1 MNETREYLEDEITRL
16 NERVMYLENEL
27 KNSSKNHD
35 LIKKERMY
43 RLLAD
48 SCPDVIYRISIPKG
62 RYEYISPSCLRGCG
76 RTQEEFYQK
85 PLLIREM
92 LHPDWK
98 DCFNEKWLKQLIEN
112 SVSQTEYQIIHSSG
126 DVIWVSQKDVVIRD
140 HNKNPVAIQGI
151 ARNVTPEKRAE
162 DMEHRFSDIIENTQ
176 DAVVSNDLEGRVLS
190 WNRGAE
196 EIYGYSESETM
207 GKNVEMFTPPDCD
220 YELPSIL
227 KLIKEGKMVRN
238 YPTLGL
244 RKDGSTINVSLT
256 VSPINDS
263 NRDIKGVSI
272 ISRDVTPEKKAE
284 KELKESEKRYRLLV
298 EKAQVGILL
307 IDHDGKIIDINPKFL
322 EMCGSRSEEVS
333 RRVNLLRTPEVVK
346 SGFSG
351 DFKRCL
357 ETGEDVS
364 SEHRYLSQW
373 GKETYSQFHLN
384 PIKDEDGEVV
394 NVLATFSDITY
405 RKKMEKALKES
416 EEKFREVFN
425 NANDAVYLHE
435 VLDGMPGRYIEVND
449 VSCSMLGY
457 RREELL
463 EMTPQN
469 VSSKDSEE
477 IRFMMAEL
485 LKEGSKTFESEHLT
499 RDGDRIPVEVSSH
512 CFKLRKKDVIVSVA
526 RDITQWKEAEK
537 IVHDSL
543 KEKELLLREIHH
555 RVKNNLM
562 IISSLLNLQSIQ
574 INDTE
579 VLKMI
584 KDSQSRA
591 RSMAVLHEKLYSS
604 SDLKRINFGEYIESI
619 TEYLFNTYSTNNH
632 VSLRMDVEYLMLD
645 INTCLP
651 LGLIVNELVS
661 NSLKY
666 AFPKGMNGCVTVR
679 FHRSPENYILEVE
692 DDGVGLP
699 ENMDIEQADSMG
711 MKLVSNFTKQLNGE
725 MELIMKNGTC
735 FRIRF
740 NEEEFSASSDMK

>member
-27 KNSSKNHD
+27 ENSSKNHD

-151 ARNVTPEKRAE
+151 ARNITPEKRAE

-207 GKNVEMFTPPDCD
+207 GKNVEMFTPPGCD

-227 KLIKEGKMVRN
+227 KMLKDGEMVRN

-244 RKDGSTINVSLT
+244 RKDGSIINVSLT

-307 IDHDGKIIDINPKFL
+307 IDQDGKIIDINPKFL
-322 EMCGSRSEEVS
+322 EMCGSRSEDVS

-405 RKKMEKALKES
+405 RKKMEEALKES

-463 EMTPQN
+463 EMTPQD
-469 VSSKDSEE
+469 VSSEDSDE
-477 IRFMMAEL
+477 IGSMMTEL

-499 RDGDRIPVEVSSH
+499 HDGDRIPVEVSSH
-512 CFKLRKKDVIVSVA
+512 CFKLRNKDVIVSVA

-591 RSMAVLHEKLYSS
+591 RSMAVLHEKLYNS

-632 VSLRMDVEYLMLD
+632 VSLKMDVEYLMLD

-679 FHRSPENYILEVE
+679 FHKSPENYILEVE

-699 ENMDIEQADSMG
+699 EDMDIEQADSMG

-735 FRIRF
+735 FRIKF
-740 NEEEFSASSDMK
+740 NEEEFSASSDMN

>member
-1 MNETREYLEDEITRL
+1 MDETREDLEGEINRL
-16 NERVMYLENEL
+16 NDRVGYLENEL
-27 KNSSKNHD
+27 ENSRKNQD

-48 SCPDVIYRISIPKG
+48 SCPDVIYRISIPEG
-62 RYEYISPSCLRGCG
+62 RYEYISPSCLKGCG

-98 DCFNEKWLKQLIEN
+98 DCFNGAWLKQLLEN
-112 SVSQTEYQIIHSSG
+112 SVYQTEYQIIHSSG
-126 DVIWVSQKDVVIRD
+126 DVLWISQKDVVIRD
-140 HNKNPVAIQGI
+140 HDKKPVAIQGI
-151 ARNVTPEKRAE
+151 ARNITLEKRAE

-196 EIYGYSESETM
+196 KIYGYSEAETM
-207 GKNVEMFTPPDCD
+207 GKSVEMFTPPGSD
-220 YELPSIL
+220 YELPPIL
-227 KLIKEGKMVRN
+227 KKLEAGEMVRN

-244 RKDGSTINVSLT
+244 RKDGSIINVSLT

-263 NRDIKGVSI
+263 NGNLNGVSI
-272 ISRDVTPEKKAE
+272 ISRDVTPEKRAE
-284 KELKESEKRYRLLV
+284 KELRESEKRYRLLV

-307 IDHDGKIIDINPKFL
+307 IDPDGTIVDINPKFL

-333 RRVNLLRTPEVVK
+333 RRVNMLRTPEVVK

-351 DFKRCL
+351 DFRRCL

-364 SEHRYLSQW
+364 NERRYLSQW

-384 PIKDEDGEVV
+384 PIKDEEGKVL

-405 RKKMEKALKES
+405 RKKMEEALEES

-435 VLDGMPGRYIEVND
+435 IVDEMPGRYMEVND
-449 VSCSMLGY
+449 VSCNMLGY
-457 RREELL
+457 KREELL
-463 EMTPQN
+463 EMTLED
-469 VSSKDSEE
+469 VSCKKGDE
-477 IRFMMAEL
+477 IRSIIREL
-485 LKEGSKTFESEHLT
+485 LTEGSKTFESRHQTKE
-499 RDGDRIPVEVSSH
+499 GDMIPVEVSSH
-512 CFKLRKKDVIVSVA
+512 IFKLRKRDVVVSVA
-526 RDITQWKEAEK
+526 RDVTPWKEAEK
-537 IVHDSL
+537 IVKDSL
-543 KEKELLLREIHH
+543 KEKELLLQEVHH

-562 IISSLLNLQSIQ
+562 IISSLLNLQSRY
-574 INDTE
+574 INDE
-579 VLKMI
+579 DVLNMI

-591 RSMAVLHEKLYSS
+591 RSMAIIHEKLYSCR
-604 SDLKRINFGEYIESI
+604 DLKRINFGEYIESI
-619 TEYLFNTYSTNNH
+619 TEDLFNTYSTNSH
-632 VSLRMDVEYLMLD
+632 VSLRMDVDYLMLD

-666 AFPKGMNGCVTVR
+666 AFPKGRTGCVTVR
-679 FHRSPENYILEVE
+679 FHRGSENYVLEVG
-692 DDGVGLP
+692 DDGAGLP
-699 ENMDIEQADSMG
+699 EDLDIDHADSMG
-711 MKLVSNFTKQLNGE
+711 MELVSSFTHQLKGE
-725 MELIMKNGTC
+725 MELIRKNGTC

-740 NEEEFSASSDMK
+740 NDEEFSTSNDIN

>member
-1 MNETREYLEDEITRL
+1 MNETREDLEDEITRL
-16 NERVMYLENEL
+16 NKRVRYLENEL
-27 KNSSKNHD
+27 ENSSKNHN

-62 RYEYISPSCLRGCG
+62 RYDYISPSCLRGCG
-76 RTQEEFYQK
+76 RTQKEFYQK

-98 DCFNEKWLKQLIEN
+98 DCFNETWLKQLIEN

-140 HNKNPVAIQGI
+140 HDKNPVAIQGI
-151 ARNVTPEKRAE
+151 ARNITPEKRAE

-207 GKNVEMFTPPDCD
+207 GKNVEMFTPPGCD

-227 KLIKEGKMVRN
+227 KMIKEGEMVRN

-244 RKDGSTINVSLT
+244 KKDGSIINVSLT

-263 NRDIKGVSI
+263 NGYIKGVSI

-284 KELKESEKRYRLLV
+284 KELKESEERYRLLV

-307 IDHDGKIIDINPKFL
+307 IDPDGRIIDINPKFL
-322 EMCGSRSEEVS
+322 EMCGSRSEDVS

-405 RKKMEKALKES
+405 RKNMEEALKES

-457 RREELL
+457 KREELL
-463 EMTPQN
+463 EMTPQD
-469 VSSKDSEE
+469 VSSEDSDE
-477 IRFMMAEL
+477 IGSMMAEL
-485 LKEGSKTFESEHLT
+485 LKDGSKTFESEHLT

-512 CFKLRKKDVIVSVA
+512 CFKLRNKDVIVSVA

-591 RSMAVLHEKLYSS
+591 RSMAVLHEKLYNS

-632 VSLRMDVEYLMLD
+632 VSLKMDVEYLMLD

-699 ENMDIEQADSMG
+699 EDMDIEQADSMG

-735 FRIRF
+735 FRIKF
-740 NEEEFSASSDMK
+740 NEEEFSASSDMN

>member
-27 KNSSKNHD
+27 ENSSKNHD

-151 ARNVTPEKRAE
+151 ARNITPEKRAE

-196 EIYGYSESETM
+196 KIYGYSESETM
-207 GKNVEMFTPPDCD
+207 GKNVEMFTPPGCD

-227 KLIKEGKMVRN
+227 KMLKDGEMVRN

-244 RKDGSTINVSLT
+244 RKDGSIINVSLT

-307 IDHDGKIIDINPKFL
+307 IDQDGKIIDINPKFL
-322 EMCGSRSEEVS
+322 EMCGSRSEDVS

-405 RKKMEKALKES
+405 RKKMEEALKES

-463 EMTPQN
+463 EMTPQD
-469 VSSKDSEE
+469 VSSEDSDE
-477 IRFMMAEL
+477 IGSMMTEL

-499 RDGDRIPVEVSSH
+499 HDGDRIPVEVSSH
-512 CFKLRKKDVIVSVA
+512 CFKLRNKDVIVSVA

-591 RSMAVLHEKLYSS
+591 RSMAVLHEKLYNS

-632 VSLRMDVEYLMLD
+632 VSLKMDVEYLMLD

-699 ENMDIEQADSMG
+699 EDMDIEQADSMG

-735 FRIRF
+735 FRIKF
-740 NEEEFSASSDMK
+740 NEEEFSASSDMN

>member
-1 MNETREYLEDEITRL
+1 MNETRENLEDEITSL

-27 KNSSKNHD
+27 ENSSKNHD

-62 RYEYISPSCLRGCG
+62 RYEYISPSCFRGCG

-151 ARNVTPEKRAE
+151 ARNITPEKRAE

-207 GKNVEMFTPPDCD
+207 GKNVEMFTPPGCD

-227 KLIKEGKMVRN
+227 KMLKDGEMVRN

-244 RKDGSTINVSLT
+244 RKDGSIINVSLT

-322 EMCGSRSEEVS
+322 EMCGSKSEEVS
-333 RRVNLLRTPEVVK
+333 RCVNLLRTPEVVK

-405 RKKMEKALKES
+405 RKKMEEALKES

-485 LKEGSKTFESEHLT
+485 LKDGSKTFESEHLT

-512 CFKLRKKDVIVSVA
+512 CFKLRNKDVIVSVA

-632 VSLRMDVEYLMLD
+632 VSLKMDVEYLMLD

-725 MELIMKNGTC
+725 MELIIKNGTC

>member
-27 KNSSKNHD
+27 ENSSKNHD

-140 HNKNPVAIQGI
+140 HNRNPVAIQGI
-151 ARNVTPEKRAE
+151 ARNITPEKRAE

-207 GKNVEMFTPPDCD
+207 GKNVEMFTPPGCD

-227 KLIKEGKMVRN
+227 KMLKDGEMVRN

-244 RKDGSTINVSLT
+244 RKDGSIINVSLT

-307 IDHDGKIIDINPKFL
+307 IDQDGKIIDINPKFL
-322 EMCGSRSEEVS
+322 EMCGSRSEDVS

-405 RKKMEKALKES
+405 RKKMEEALKES

-425 NANDAVYLHE
+425 NANDAFYLHE
-435 VLDGMPGRYIEVND
+435 VIDGMPGRYIEVND

-463 EMTPQN
+463 EMTPQD
-469 VSSKDSEE
+469 VSSEDSDE
-477 IRFMMAEL
+477 IGSMMTEL

-499 RDGDRIPVEVSSH
+499 HDGDRIPVEVSSH
-512 CFKLRKKDVIVSVA
+512 CFKLRNKDVIVSVA

-591 RSMAVLHEKLYSS
+591 RSMAVLHEKLYNS

-632 VSLRMDVEYLMLD
+632 VSLKMDVEYLMLD

-699 ENMDIEQADSMG
+699 EDMDIEQADSMG

-735 FRIRF
+735 FRIKF
-740 NEEEFSASSDMK
+740 NEEEFSASSDMN

>member
-1 MNETREYLEDEITRL
+1 MNETREDLEEKITRL
-16 NERVMYLENEL
+16 NDRVRYLENEL
-27 KNSSKNHD
+27 ENSSKKQD

-48 SCPDVIYRISIPKG
+48 SCPDVIYRISIPEG
-62 RYEYISPSCLRGCG
+62 RYEYISPSCLKGCG
-76 RTQEEFYQK
+76 RSQEEFYQK

-98 DCFNEKWLKQLIEN
+98 DCFNGDWLKQLIEN

-126 DVIWVSQKDVVIRD
+126 DVLWVSQKDVVIRD
-140 HNKNPVAIQGI
+140 HNKKPVAIQGI
-151 ARNVTPEKRAE
+151 ARNITLEKRAE

-196 EIYGYSESETM
+196 EIYGYTEAETM
-207 GKNVEMFTPPDCD
+207 GKSVEMFTPPGSD
-220 YELPSIL
+220 YELPPIL
-227 KLIKEGKMVRN
+227 KKLEAGEMVRN

-244 RKDGSTINVSLT
+244 RKDGSIINVSLT

-263 NRDIKGVSI
+263 NGNLKGVSI
-272 ISRDVTPEKKAE
+272 ISRDITPEKRAE
-284 KELKESEKRYRLLV
+284 KELLESEKRYRLLV

-307 IDHDGKIIDINPKFL
+307 IDPDGNIVDINPKFL

-333 RRVNLLRTPEVVK
+333 RRVNMLRNSEVVK

-351 DFKRCL
+351 DFRRCL

-364 SEHRYLSQW
+364 NERRYLSQW

-384 PIKDEDGEVV
+384 PIKDEEGKIL

-405 RKKMEKALKES
+405 RKKMEEALEES

-457 RREELL
+457 KKEELL
-463 EMTPQN
+463 KMTPN
-469 VSSKDSEE
+469 DVSFKDSDE
-477 IRFMMAEL
+477 IRSLITEL
-485 LKEGSKTFESEHLT
+485 LKEGSKTFESEHIT
-499 RDGDRIPVEVSSH
+499 HDGDGIPVEVSSH
-512 CFKLRKKDVIVSVA
+512 CFKLRNKDVVVSVA

-537 IVHDSL
+537 IVKDSL
-543 KEKELLLREIHH
+543 KEKELLLQEVHH

-562 IISSLLNLQSIQ
+562 IISSLLNLQSRY
-574 INDTE
+574 INDE
-579 VLKMI
+579 DVLNMI

-591 RSMAVLHEKLYSS
+591 RSMAIIHEKLYSCR
-604 SDLKRINFGEYIESI
+604 DLKRINFGEYIESI
-619 TEYLFNTYSTNNH
+619 TEDLFNTYSTNSH
-632 VSLRMDVEYLMLD
+632 VSLRMDVDYLMLD

-651 LGLIVNELVS
+651 MGLIVNELVS

-666 AFPKGMNGCVTVR
+666 AFPEGRAGCVTVR
-679 FHRSPENYILEVE
+679 FHGGPESYVLEVG

-699 ENMDIEQADSMG
+699 EDLDIDHGDSMG
-711 MKLVSNFTKQLNGE
+711 MELVSSFTHQLKGE
-725 MELIMKNGTC
+725 MELIRKNGTC

-740 NEEEFSASSDMK
+740 NEEEFNASNDIN

>member
-27 KNSSKNHD
+27 ENSSKNHD

-112 SVSQTEYQIIHSSG
+112 SFSQTEYQIIHSSG

-140 HNKNPVAIQGI
+140 HNRNPVAIQGI
-151 ARNVTPEKRAE
+151 ARNITPEKRAE

-207 GKNVEMFTPPDCD
+207 GKNVEMFTPPGCD

-227 KLIKEGKMVRN
+227 KMLKDGEMVRN

-244 RKDGSTINVSLT
+244 RKDGSIINVSLT

-307 IDHDGKIIDINPKFL
+307 IDQDGKIIDINPKFL
-322 EMCGSRSEEVS
+322 EMCGSRSEDVS

-405 RKKMEKALKES
+405 RKKMEEALKES

-425 NANDAVYLHE
+425 NANDAFYLHE
-435 VLDGMPGRYIEVND
+435 VIDGMPGRYIEVND

-463 EMTPQN
+463 EMTPQD
-469 VSSKDSEE
+469 VSSEDSDE
-477 IRFMMAEL
+477 IGSMMTEL

-499 RDGDRIPVEVSSH
+499 HDGDRIPVEVSSH
-512 CFKLRKKDVIVSVA
+512 CFKLRNKDVIVSVA

-591 RSMAVLHEKLYSS
+591 RSMAVLHEKLYNS

-632 VSLRMDVEYLMLD
+632 VSLKMDVEYLMLD

-699 ENMDIEQADSMG
+699 EDMDIEQADSMG

-735 FRIRF
+735 FRIKF
-740 NEEEFSASSDMK
+740 NEEEFSASSDMN

>member
-16 NERVMYLENEL
+16 NKRVRYLENEL
-27 KNSSKNHD
+27 ENSSKNHN

-140 HNKNPVAIQGI
+140 HDKNPVAIQGI
-151 ARNVTPEKRAE
+151 ARNITPEKRAE

-207 GKNVEMFTPPDCD
+207 GKNVEMFTPPGCD

-227 KLIKEGKMVRN
+227 KMIKEGEMVRN

-244 RKDGSTINVSLT
+244 KKDGSIINVSLT

-263 NRDIKGVSI
+263 NGYIKGVSI

-284 KELKESEKRYRLLV
+284 KELKESEERYRLLV

-307 IDHDGKIIDINPKFL
+307 IDPDGRIIDINPKFL
-322 EMCGSRSEEVS
+322 EMCGSRSEDVS

-405 RKKMEKALKES
+405 RKNMEEALKES

-457 RREELL
+457 KREELL
-463 EMTPQN
+463 EMTPQD
-469 VSSKDSEE
+469 VSSEDSDE
-477 IRFMMAEL
+477 IGSMMAEL
-485 LKEGSKTFESEHLT
+485 LKDGSKTFESEHLT

-512 CFKLRKKDVIVSVA
+512 CFKLRNEDVIVSVA

-562 IISSLLNLQSIQ
+562 IISSLLNLQSTQ

-591 RSMAVLHEKLYSS
+591 RSMAVLHEKLYNS

-632 VSLRMDVEYLMLD
+632 VSLKMDVEYLMLD

-679 FHRSPENYILEVE
+679 FHKSPENYILEVE

-699 ENMDIEQADSMG
+699 EDMDIEQADSMG

-735 FRIRF
+735 FRIKF
-740 NEEEFSASSDMK
+740 NEEEFSASSDMN